1 MATVHVTKYSGETEE
16 YDESK
21 LRKSLNSAGADP
33 LLIDHIAQ
41 EIRKTLHE
49 GISTQKIYK
58 DAFRLL
64 KSESQQSAGRYK
76 LKEALFEL
84 GPSGYPFERF
94 VAELLSRLGYK
105 TEIGVVVKGDC
116 VSHEI
121 DVIAQTDSSY
131 LLVECKFHNRNENR
145 CNVKVPLYIQ
155 SRFQDVKRNW
165 SSLPGHKSKT
175 HKGWVVTNTR
185 FTSDAEK
192 YGNCVG
198 LKLLSWDYPK
208 KNGIKDQVARL
219 NLHPVTCLSS
229 LTKDEKSRMLKH
241 DIVFCRQICEDK
253 NRLREVGINPRNI
266 NKIAKEAVE
275 ICNHRENHDEPTR

>member
-1 MATVHVTKYSGETEE
+1 MAPVHVTKYSGETEE

-21 LRKSLNSAGADP
+21 LRQSLRSAGADSV
-33 LLIDHIAQ
+33 LVDYISG
-41 EIRKTLHE
+41 EIQDMLYE

-58 DAFRLL
+58 EAFRLL
-64 KSESQQSAGRYK
+64 KSESQRSAGRYK

-94 VAELLSRLGYK
+94 IAELLNRLGYQ
-105 TEIGVVVKGDC
+105 TEVGVIVQGDC

-121 DVIAQTDSSY
+121 DVIAQKDDSY

-165 SSLPGHKSKT
+165 SSLPGHKNKT

-192 YGNCVG
+192 YGHCIG
-198 LKLLSWDYPK
+198 LELLSWDYPK
-208 KNGIKDQVARL
+208 NSGLKDLIGRM

-229 LTKDEKSRMLKH
+229 LTKEEKTRLLKH
-241 DIVFCRQICEDK
+241 NIIFCRQLCEDK
-253 NRLREVGINPRNI
+253 NRMKSAGINPRNV
-266 NKIAKEAVE
+266 NSIAKEAEE
-275 ICNHRENHDEPTR
+275 ICNHER

>member
-1 MATVHVTKYSGETEE
+1 MAPVHVTKYSGETEE

-21 LRKSLNSAGADP
+21 LRQSLRSAGADSV
-33 LLIDHIAQ
+33 LIDYISGQ
-41 EIRKTLHE
+41 IQDMLYE

-58 DAFRLL
+58 EAFRLL
-64 KSESQQSAGRYK
+64 KSESQRSAGRYK

-94 VAELLSRLGYK
+94 IAELLNRLGYQTK
-105 TEIGVVVKGDC
+105 VGVIVQGDC

-121 DVIAQTDSSY
+121 DVIAQKDDSY

-165 SSLPGHKSKT
+165 SSLPGHKNKT

-192 YGNCVG
+192 YGHCIG
-198 LKLLSWDYPK
+198 LELLSWDYPK
-208 KNGIKDQVARL
+208 NSGLKDLIGRM

-229 LTKDEKSRMLKH
+229 LTKEEKTRLLKH
-241 DIVFCRQICEDK
+241 NIIFCRQLCEDK
-253 NRLREVGINPRNI
+253 NRMKSAGINPRNV
-266 NKIAKEAVE
+266 NSIAKEAEE
-275 ICNHRENHDEPTR
+275 ICNHES